1 MTLGYAT
8 TLVVNAMLTPIE
20 IGNQGG
26 ELVSTNYW
34 DSPMAKGGLLYLSWN
49 AGVARIL
56 LPDNCKKILRE
67 IKTGKYCIISQ
78 GPQFTYNRSAGAV
91 ELLFEDHTD
100 SPFSM
105 LIAAGQVDRLVDC
118 TKPQEGFNVTVWS
131 RNGKLLSMPGKLRK
145 ATQLPCL
152 QPW

>member
-1 MTLGYAT
+1 MTLGYSDTQIA
-8 TLVVNAMLTPIE
+8 NSMLTSIE

-34 DSPMAKGGLLYLSWN
+34 DSPMANAGLLYLSWN
-49 AGVARIL
+49 ARVARIL
-56 LPDNCKKILRE
+56 LPDKCISLLSE

-78 GPQFTYNRSAGAV
+78 GPQFTCHRSASAV

-100 SPFSM
+100 SPFSVLM
-105 LIAAGQVDRLVDC
+105 AAAQVDRRVDC
-118 TKPQEGFNVTVWS
+118 TQPQDGFNVTVWS

-145 ATQLPCL
+145 ATELPCL